1 MWGHGSGALNGTPLV
16 DQMLCPVAQLRV
28 CCSGF
33 QDEGPRSAANPMLH
47 NWAAV
52 LFRQMGAAGA
62 VRTRF
67 CTVHLSGP
75 PAESESP
82 RFWGLYVL
90 MEKIERGPERV
101 CITKLGKRDLT
112 APSISGGYL
121 FKRDTAPVGTVFTTP
136 YGQHL
141 EIIEPDEPQPR
152 QTEWLQAWINQAE
165 TALPR
170 TKMPWS
176 PQQTARHWDWET
188 FRDHIILSEV
198 FKNPDAYQR
207 SVYFTKDRE
216 GPVRALPLWDFDM
229 AMGSTRST
237 QAGSPHSWIFK
248 NLEPVQ
254 YPWFVQFIQNADC
267 ESLLRLRYREL
278 RTGILATHSLHGRI
292 DRILA
297 PLIESAPINVNV
309 PSEPEATT
317 PPLARHFQRW
327 PASLQTQADT
337 PTSEEAI
344 RLHSEKIEEL
354 KRWLTSRLEWM
365 DQHFDW

>member
-28 CCSGF
+28 RCSGF

-52 LFRQMGAAGA
+52 LFREMGAAGA

-152 QTEWLQAWINQAE
+152 QTEWLQAWI
-165 TALPR
+165 R
-170 TKMPWS
+170 
-176 PQQTARHWDWET
+176 
-188 FRDHIILSEV
+188 
-198 FKNPDAYQR
+198 
-207 SVYFTKDRE
+207 
-216 GPVRALPLWDFDM
+216 
-229 AMGSTRST
+229 
-237 QAGSPHSWIFK
+237 
-248 NLEPVQ
+248 
-254 YPWFVQFIQNADC
+254 
-267 ESLLRLRYREL
+267 
-278 RTGILATHSLHGRI
+278 
-292 DRILA
+292 
-297 PLIESAPINVNV
+297 
-309 PSEPEATT
+309 
-317 PPLARHFQRW
+317 
-327 PASLQTQADT
+327 
-337 PTSEEAI
+337 
-344 RLHSEKIEEL
+344 
-354 KRWLTSRLEWM
+354 
-365 DQHFDW
+365 